1 MPDEHVYGEVENES
15 DLRRIFAAIRE
26 DVSRTTTREDLT
38 RLYRRAEYLV
48 TLTFSPAW
56 QNKFGD
62 SIEELRRVAKAEFA
76 TTARE
81 MGIAETTVKS
91 HVRRILVKIGVESRI
106 QAALWAAHS
115 GLLPAGIMDGPKRKA
130 TESQR

>member
-76 TTARE
+76 TTARA
-81 MGIAETTVKS
+81 INQRAAE
-91 HVRRILVKIGVESRI
+91 IGTEPDYDES
-106 QAALWAAHS
+106 W
-115 GLLPAGIMDGPKRKA
+115 GG
-130 TESQR
+130 